1 MRHKTAFV
9 FLPIALVSFA
19 ISAQDNAKSNTEPA
33 DSGVISQSEKEI
45 DSSEKQSSNCWPDAK
60 KDMKSKKAGFVQSMA
75 KISPDSPV
83 GVFKTGESAF
93 TAIVLPEFKKAYR
106 FEVSLVFDLN
116 FRKQSEVLVPSLVF
130 LDGDFCEIATYSEL
144 DFEPVY
150 GAFSGNQ
157 IEKAFIP
164 VNDGIPKYVLIFTD
178 PMFNGTEVNVTSDF
192 GYGMES
198 TSRFLRVAYGYVNV
212 RINK

>member
-1 MRHKTAFV
+1 MRHKTAFA
-9 FLPIALVSFA
+9 FFPIALVSFA
-19 ISAQDNAKSNTEPA
+19 ISAQDKANSKSEPA
-33 DSGVISQSEKEI
+33 DAGVVSQTAMEIGDSGKH
-45 DSSEKQSSNCWPDAK
+45 SSDCWPDAK
-60 KDMKSKKAGFVQSMA
+60 KDIKAKKAGFVQSMA

-93 TAIVLPEFKKAYR
+93 TTIVLPEFKKAYR

-130 LDGDFCEIATYSEL
+130 LDGDYCEIATYSEL

-150 GAFSGNQ
+150 GAFSGTQ

-164 VNDGIPKYVLIFTD
+164 VNDSNPKYVLIFTD
-178 PMFNGTEVNVTSDF
+178 PMFNETEVNVTTDF

>member
-1 MRHKTAFV
+1 MRHKTAFA
-9 FLPIALVSFA
+9 FFPIALVSFA
-19 ISAQDNAKSNTEPA
+19 ISAQDNANSKSEPA
-33 DSGVISQSEKEI
+33 DAGVISQTPMETGGSG
-45 DSSEKQSSNCWPDAK
+45 KQSSDCWPDAK
-60 KDMKSKKAGFVQSMA
+60 KDIKAKKAGFVQSMA

-93 TAIVLPEFKKAYR
+93 TTIVLPEFKKTYR

-130 LDGDFCEIATYSEL
+130 LDGDYCEIATYSEL

-150 GAFSGNQ
+150 GAFSGTQ

-164 VNDGIPKYVLIFTD
+164 VNDSIPKYVLIFTD

>member
-1 MRHKTAFV
+1 M
-9 FLPIALVSFA
+9 ALVSFSV
-19 ISAQDNAKSNTEPA
+19 SAQDNAKPTSGPA
-33 DSGVISQSEKEI
+33 DTAADVAPVKEPTGL
-45 DSSEKQSSNCWPDAK
+45 DQHPVSCWPDAK

-75 KISPDSPV
+75 KISADSPV
-83 GVFKTGESAF
+83 GTFKTGESAF
-93 TAIVLPEFKKAYR
+93 TTVILPEFKNAYR
-106 FEVSLVFDLN
+106 FEVSLVFDFN

-130 LDGDFCEIATYSEL
+130 LDENYCEIITYSEL

-150 GAFSGNQ
+150 GAFAGVE

-164 VNDGIPKYVLIFTD
+164 VNDGTAKYVLIFTD

-192 GYGMES
+192 GYGMQN
-198 TSRFLRVAYGYVNV
+198 TSGFLRVAYGYVNV